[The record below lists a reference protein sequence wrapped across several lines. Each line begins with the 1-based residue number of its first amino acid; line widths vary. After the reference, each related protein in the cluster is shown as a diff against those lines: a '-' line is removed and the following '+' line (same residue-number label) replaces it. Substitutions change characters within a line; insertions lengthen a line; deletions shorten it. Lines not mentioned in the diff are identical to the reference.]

1 MVLNRRN
8 SMAMAGLIDKDNA
21 DNLQVSKFSCFF
33 CCYGLL
39 GEGLECTTGNTLL

>member
-33 CCYGLL
+33 AVMDSSVKV
-39 GEGLECTTGNTLL
+39 